1 MTHNMTIYRDH
12 EPVALRIRAT
22 ITRNHDAPGSF
33 LGEGYWIIDLDA
45 VTDDQGNPIELTEE
59 EEQEVVDRIVR

>member
-1 MTHNMTIYRDH
+1 MTYNMTIYRDH

-22 ITRNHDAPGSF
+22 ITRNYDAPGSF
-33 LGEGYWIIDLDA
+33 LGEGDWIIDLDS
-45 VTDDQGNPIELTEE
+45 VTDDAGNHVELTEE

>member
-1 MTHNMTIYRDH
+1 MTHNITIFRNY
-12 EPVALRIRAT
+12 EPLSLIIRAT
-22 ITRNHDAPGSF
+22 ITKNYDAPGSF
-33 LGEGYWIIDLDA
+33 LGEGDWIVDLDS

>member
-1 MTHNMTIYRDH
+1 MTHNITIFRNH
-12 EPVALRIRAT
+12 EPLSLIIRAT
-22 ITRNHDAPGSF
+22 ITKNYDAPGSF
-33 LGEGYWIIDLDA
+33 LGEGDWIVDLDS